1 MNNLQEQGLI
11 ILGDIFTSQEV
22 HAIIEKIEE
31 ADTSRP
37 QFRKT
42 KELFA
47 IRQFL
52 KEIPQLTDLI
62 FTDPFKAIVR
72 EYAGTDHVMVKS
84 IYFDKPEGSNWFVA
98 WHQDLTVSVNKRL
111 ECPGFGNWTMK
122 EGSYGVQPLVN
133 VLESIFTFR
142 IHLDDTD
149 EENGALKVIPGSHR
163 QGFVRPDSLPT
174 GEGQVC
180 VVEKG
185 GVMIMR
191 PLLLHASGR
200 VTSNRQ
206 RRVIHIEFC
215 DKILPCGL
223 EWAER
228 L

>member
-1 MNNLQEQGLI
+1 MNNLQEQGFI
-11 ILGDIFTSQEV
+11 ILDNIFTPEEV
-22 HAIIEKIEE
+22 YAIVEKIKE
-31 ADTSRP
+31 ADSSKP

-52 KEIPQLTDLI
+52 KEIPQVADLI
-62 FTDPFKAIVR
+62 FTDAFKAIVQ
-72 EYAGTDHVMVKS
+72 EYAGIDHFVVKS

-98 WHQDLTVSVNKRL
+98 WHQDLTISVDTRL
-111 ECPGFGNWTMK
+111 ECPGFGNWTIK
-122 EGSYGVQPLVN
+122 QESFGVQPPVDI
-133 VLESIFTFR
+133 LESIVTFR

-149 EENGALKVIPGSHR
+149 EENGALKVIPGSHQR
-163 QGFVRPDSLPT
+163 GVVRPDSLPAT
-174 GEGQVC
+174 EGQVC
-180 VVEKG
+180 AVGKG

-215 DKILPCGL
+215 DKVLPCGL